1 MRKLSKTFLTVNAIL
16 SYVFAAIFG
25 LCAIGFI
32 LVGALAGPEVA
43 EEGGEAAGIAF
54 TSGMVA
60 GGVAFLYFAIMAIVS
75 GVTSSKAKN
84 SQVKKDL
91 IIAIVFS
98 ALSCT
103 WVGVAGGVTGIIAND
118 KEARRDRDNNIVDA
132 E

>member
-32 LVGALAGPEVA
+32 LAGVLAGPEVA
-43 EEGGEAAGIAF
+43 EEGGKAAGIAF

-60 GGVAFLYFAIMAIVS
+60 GGVAFLYFAIMGIVS
-75 GVTSSKAKN
+75 GVTSNKAKN

-91 IIAIVFS
+91 IVAIVFS

-118 KEARRDRDNNIVDA
+118 KEARRDRENNIVDA